1 MKENINFKA
10 SVTAPDPKEVN
21 YWIDL
26 KEDPTGAVIKVY
38 KNSGWAP
45 ISGDTEVIE
54 QLEEKI
60 DNKADK
66 SDTYNK
72 KQVDAKVASVYRVR
86 GTVANFASLPEVAVI
101 GDVYNVDDTGA
112 NYVCISAD
120 PAEWDKLSET
130 VDLTNCISSE
140 VVSSIVTM
148 TQTEYNALPNKNSKT
163 LYLIYE

>member
-72 KQVDAKVASVYRVR
+72 K
-86 GTVANFASLPEVAVI
+86 
-101 GDVYNVDDTGA
+101 
-112 NYVCISAD
+112 
-120 PAEWDKLSET
+120 
-130 VDLTNCISSE
+130 
-140 VVSSIVTM
+140 
-148 TQTEYNALPNKNSKT
+148 
-163 LYLIYE
+163 